1 MVPNTIRLNTL
12 FKALV
17 SIIEG
22 IDINT
27 LIDAD
32 GNFNADA
39 LVTVFSSLDP
49 TIVQTLQDEF
59 VAAIPTE
66 TMTTINSSM
75 DAFLDLGSV
84 FQGTVLT

>member
-1 MVPNTIRLNTL
+1 MNTL

-32 GNFNADA
+32 GNFNADS

-66 TMTTINSSM
+66 TKQPHPFCMR
-75 DAFLDLGSV
+75 
-84 FQGTVLT
+84 